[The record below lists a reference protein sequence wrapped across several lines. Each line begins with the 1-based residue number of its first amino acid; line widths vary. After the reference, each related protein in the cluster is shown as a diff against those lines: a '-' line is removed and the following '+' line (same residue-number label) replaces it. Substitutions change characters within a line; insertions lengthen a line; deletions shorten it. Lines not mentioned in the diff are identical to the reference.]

1 MHLVSRIRI
10 VLNRFVLKR
19 LHFPTPFCL
28 VGTGAAANLCNHLA
42 ASGIKRVMVV
52 SDKGLL
58 QTGLVEPL
66 LTQLRE
72 QQLMVTLFSDVL
84 PDPDHLLVTAGAE
97 QLASCQAQAVL
108 AIGGGSVIDCAKAI
122 IHTHANQQDPR
133 KLAGLW
139 LYAWPRK
146 RGVPLYAIPTTAGTG
161 SEVTIAAVVSD
172 KAAQLKLP
180 IIDPKLLPK
189 MVALDASLTLGLPAA
204 LTGHTGMDALT
215 HAVEAFI
222 SAMAFAETD
231 QLARTATKLILQ
243 HLPLAVAD
251 GQNSEARQN
260 MLYASCLAGMA
271 FTRAG
276 VGYVHAFAHQLGA
289 RYHIPHGLA
298 NAMLLV
304 PVLELMQPACNKK
317 LAILAVDSGLA
328 QETDSD
334 ETKASQF
341 IQHLKM
347 LRQQLAIPLRIEQL
361 RAEDIDAIIS
371 RAFAEA
377 HGTYGVPRYLDR
389 ETARHMLTQLL

>member
-10 VLNRFVLKR
+10 ALNRLVIKR

-28 VGTGAAANLCNHLA
+28 VGTGAAANLCQHLA

-66 LTQLRE
+66 LAQLRE
-72 QQLMVTLFSDVL
+72 QQLTVTLFSDVF
-84 PDPDHLLVTAGAE
+84 PDPDHQLVTRGAKT
-97 QLASCQAQAVL
+97 LAACQAEAVL

-139 LYAWPRK
+139 LYALPRK

-161 SEVTIAAVVSD
+161 SEVTIVAVVSD
-172 KAAQLKLP
+172 QAAQLKLP

-189 MVALDASLTLGLPAA
+189 MVALDASLTLGLPPA
-204 LTGHTGMDALT
+204 LTAHTGMDALT

-231 QLARTATKLILQ
+231 QLARTAARLILQ
-243 HLPLAVAD
+243 NLPLAVAD
-251 GQNSEARQN
+251 GQNSTARQN

-317 LAILAVDSGLA
+317 LAILATDSGIA
-328 QETDSD
+328 ADSESD
-334 ETKASQF
+334 EVKANKF
-341 IQHLKM
+341 IQHLKQ
-347 LRQQLAIPLRIEQL
+347 LGQQLAIPTRTDKL
-361 RAEDIDAIIS
+361 RAEDIDPIINC
-371 RAFAEA
+371 AFAEA

-389 ETARHMLTQLL
+389 AAAQRLLQQLL